1 MQKLPVVSV
10 VMPVRNEAAFIAKSL
25 RAVLGQ
31 DYPHELLEV
40 VVADGMSTDRTREI
54 VSSFAGGAPRV
65 RLVDNPGRIAPS
77 GLNAAIRHATGEI
90 IVRVDGHCEVSAD
103 YVRQCVAH
111 LSEGRAEG
119 VGGPIETVGETVCA
133 RAIALAMSSRFGVGG
148 SSFRTVKDRE
158 VFTDTLAFPAYRRDV
173 IERVG
178 WFDEELVRNQDD
190 EYNYRLRKL
199 GGRLLLSPLIR
210 SRYYSRASL
219 RSLWRQY
226 FHYGL
231 WKVRVMQ
238 KHPAQMRPRQFVPAL
253 FVLVLLLL
261 LLPSPFLPYGWAPA
275 AAASAAY
282 VAANLGCSVW
292 LAWRERRWR
301 YALFLPACFA
311 VLHFGYGLGFLA
323 GLLKFRNR
331 WAEARP
337 ARQPHALRM

>member
-1 MQKLPVVSV
+1 MQKLPFVSV
-10 VMPVRNEAAFIAKSL
+10 VMPVRNEEAFIARSL
-25 RAVLGQ
+25 SAVLRQ
-31 DYPHELLEV
+31 DYPRELMEV

-54 VSSFAGGAPRV
+54 VNTFADAGAPV

-77 GLNAAIRHATGEI
+77 GLNAAIRHAAGEI
-90 IVRVDGHCEVSAD
+90 IVRVDGHCEVAAD
-103 YVRQCVAH
+103 YVRQCVAR
-111 LSEGRAEG
+111 LGEGRAEA
-119 VGGPIETVGETVCA
+119 VGGPIETVGETVGA
-133 RAIALAMSSRFGVGG
+133 QAIALAMSSRFGVGG

-158 VFTDTLAFPAYRRDV
+158 MFTDTVAFPAYRREV

-226 FHYGL
+226 FQYGF
-231 WKVRVMQ
+231 WKVRVTQ
-238 KHPAQMRPRQFVPAL
+238 KHPAQMRPRQFVPTL
-253 FVLVLLLL
+253 FVLLLL
-261 LLPSPFLPYGWAPA
+261 LLLLPAPFLPYGWAPA
-275 AAASAAY
+275 AAALSAYA
-282 VAANLGCSVW
+282 AANLGCSAW
-292 LAWRERRWR
+292 LAWRARRWR

-311 VLHFGYGLGFLA
+311 ALHFGYGLGYLT

-337 ARQPHALRM
+337 ARRPHPLRM